1 MEKNDYPKEKNVREQ
16 DGSELK
22 NAQLLKRMQ
31 RIEVSSSPLAR
42 SPILPKK
49 VSNIRF
55 SYLVMTIFTKIV
67 WQIFEIYQKFH

>member
-1 MEKNDYPKEKNVREQ
+1 MREY

-31 RIEVSSSPLAR
+31 RVEVSSSPFAR

-55 SYLVMTIFTKIV
+55 SYLVMTIITKIV